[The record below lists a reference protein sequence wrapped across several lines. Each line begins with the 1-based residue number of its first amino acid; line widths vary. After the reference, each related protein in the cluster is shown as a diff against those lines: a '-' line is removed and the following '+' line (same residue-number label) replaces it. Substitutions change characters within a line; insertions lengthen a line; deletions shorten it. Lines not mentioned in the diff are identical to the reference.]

1 MGVEQIF
8 LRLLRGISQKQKE
21 LGRNPARLDTS
32 GYPEAAKL
40 KPRKVRKPVRCSFCK
55 LSSTYKHLD
64 LAKTSSKWPPRQ
76 AITLEEEGR
85 ARDEC
90 AC

>member
-32 GYPEAAKL
+32 GYPEAAKTYSKTRL
-40 KPRKVRKPVRCSFCK
+40 K
-55 LSSTYKHLD
+55 
-64 LAKTSSKWPPRQ
+64 Q
-76 AITLEEEGR
+76 G
-85 ARDEC
+85 
-90 AC
+90 